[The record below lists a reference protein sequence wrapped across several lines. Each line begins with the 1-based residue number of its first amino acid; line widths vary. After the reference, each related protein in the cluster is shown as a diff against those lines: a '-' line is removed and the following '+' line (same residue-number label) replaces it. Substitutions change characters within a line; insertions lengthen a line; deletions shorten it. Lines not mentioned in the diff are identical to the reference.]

1 MQNIEINEPITS
13 KYSGI
18 VDAVRKNQDNGQ
30 CIKHAVND
38 AFTANL
44 YKFQSDE
51 DILTLASWF
60 NGSFGKNA
68 A

>member
-1 MQNIEINEPITS
+1 MNAINTTITS
-13 KYSGI
+13 KYPEV
-18 VDAVRKNQDNGQ
+18 VDAVRSNQKNGMD
-30 CIKHAVND
+30 IKQAVNN
-38 AFTANL
+38 AFNENL
-44 YKFQSDE
+44 YRFQSDE